1 MGAAERR
8 QKIMEILNIR
18 RHELISNLAHEFG
31 VSSRTIRRD
40 IEVLSLTEPI
50 YTRSGRY
57 SGGIYVLEGYHPRHM
72 YMSEDEIALLLKIYK
87 NMCGAKEPVL
97 NTDDLK
103 KYKDIIE
110 KYTKPVGRK
119 DKNE

>member
-1 MGAAERR
+1 MGTAERR

-57 SGGIYVLEGYHPRHM
+57 SGGIYVLEGYNPRQM
-72 YMSEDEIALLLKIYK
+72 YMTENETALLLKIYK
-87 NMCGAKEPVL
+87 NMCDAKETVFA
-97 NTDDLK
+97 TDDLSNLK
-103 KYKDIIE
+103 QLIE

-119 DKNE
+119 DKN

>member
-1 MGAAERR
+1 MGTAERR

-57 SGGIYVLEGYHPRHM
+57 SGGIYVLEGYNSRHL
-72 YMSEDEIALLLKIYK
+72 YMSEDEILLLIKIYK
-87 NMCGAKEPVL
+87 SICGSKEYVL
-97 NTDDLK
+97 NTDDFL
-103 KYKDIIE
+103 KYKNIIE

-119 DKNE
+119 DKI